1 MEKNLVMDA
10 IRIHING
17 DGYENY
23 AKRIHITKNEKAY
36 TNKATIEAQ
45 IKKLH
50 QAYLDKFGKD
60 TRLTKL
66 VIVMEYYDI
75 SNIDDLREHEYGFV
89 TI

>member
-1 MEKNLVMDA
+1 MENNLVMDA
-10 IRIHING
+10 IRIHMNG
-17 DGYENY
+17 DGYKNF

-36 TNKATIEAQ
+36 TNQSTIEVQ

-50 QAYLDKFGKD
+50 KAYLEKFSKD

-75 SNIDDLREHEYGFV
+75 QNIDDLKELEYGFE